1 MRTDCICGNGE
12 SQMIRVSKPTAK
24 KAYQSG
30 KMVMC
35 AMIYD
40 RVSGFSDTFEVVG
53 DFEKFEREV
62 LYYNACKERGNY
74 LKFYTEL
81 GGKEK

>member
-1 MRTDCICGNGE
+1 MRTDYVCGKGE

-30 KMVMC
+30 KMVRC

-40 RVSGFSDTFEVVG
+40 SVSGYSDTFEVVG
-53 DFEKFEREV
+53 DFEMFEREV

-74 LKFYTEL
+74 LKFYTGL

>member
-1 MRTDCICGNGE
+1 MRTDSICAKGE
-12 SQMIRVSKPTAK
+12 KPMIRVSKPTAK
-24 KAYQSG
+24 KAYQNG
-30 KMVMC
+30 KKVRC

-53 DFEKFEREV
+53 DFETFEREA
-62 LYYNACKERGNY
+62 LFYNACKERGSY

-81 GGKEK
+81 GGKRS

>member
-1 MRTDCICGNGE
+1 MRTDYICGKGD

-30 KMVMC
+30 KMVRC

-40 RVSGFSDTFEVVG
+40 SVSGLSDTFEVVG
-53 DFEKFEREV
+53 FFEDFVNEA

-74 LKFYTEL
+74 LKFYTEI
-81 GGKEK
+81 

>member
-1 MRTDCICGNGE
+1 MRTDSICAKGE
-12 SQMIRVSKPTAK
+12 IPMIRVSKPTAK

-30 KMVMC
+30 KKVRC

-40 RVSGFSDTFEVVG
+40 YVSGFSDTFEVVG
-53 DFEKFEREV
+53 DFETFEREA
-62 LYYNACKERGNY
+62 LYYNACKERGSY

-81 GGKEK
+81 GGKRK

>member
-1 MRTDCICGNGE
+1 MNTDYIFAKGE
-12 SQMIRVSKPTAK
+12 KPMIRVSKPTAK

-30 KMVMC
+30 KMVRC

-40 RVSGFSDTFEVVG
+40 SVSGFSDTFEVIG

-74 LKFYTEL
+74 LKFYAER
-81 GGKEK
+81 